1 MLPFFRIRWRFAL
14 KSKIRI

>member
-1 MLPFFRIRWRFAL
+1 MLPFFRIRWPFAL